1 MFSKSEIISLRD
13 RFPELRGL
21 DNSSVDQELIDWIIL
36 NRREAHRKW
45 VSHLPATKAAAE
57 AAYQT
62 EVNRYLSKNPTGKN
76 ADKAGLRAAR
86 EIWSDFRR

>member
-21 DNSSVDQELIDWIIL
+21 DKSSISHKLIGDIIF

-45 VSHLPATKAAAE
+45 VSNLPATKAAAE
-57 AAYQT
+57 VAYQT
-62 EVNRYLSKNPTGKN
+62 EVDRYLSKNPNGKN